1 MAWTPPPDAVAAAS
15 DSKWTP
21 PKDAAAGAG
30 WAPPKDARVVTPKRT
45 AEPAVDTAPVDQPMG
60 EGLGAAIMDVAGPP
74 AGGSIFERGIKM
86 EPPTVDAQKNL
97 EAMQRSGSPESIMF
111 TPGRGLQAANQII
124 ARSQAQE
131 AQIRAMDERMR
142 QFDAEKLQRE
152 KEEQGYYGAIDLVR
166 DIGLAGAKGVV
177 GLGQMGVGLASI
189 LTGWYP
195 DNPLGIGQWG
205 KMMNKLGY
213 DPEQTKKFFTGL
225 QTPIAQTQQQ
235 EVEAA
240 QGFLDTLKALAI
252 NPVALTTTIVESLPG
267 TVMSGAA
274 GGQLTKMLMM
284 EATKEAAERGLKGYA
299 ASKFIKD
306 KVRDRT
312 KNCCR
317 RKRR

>member
-1 MAWTPPPDAVAAAS
+1 VLCRS
-15 DSKWTP
+15 
-21 PKDAAAGAG
+21 
-30 WAPPKDARVVTPKRT
+30 
-45 AEPAVDTAPVDQPMG
+45 
-60 EGLGAAIMDVAGPP
+60 
-74 AGGSIFERGIKM
+74 GGSIFGRGIKM

-97 EAMQRSGSPESIMF
+97 EAMQRSGSPESVMF

-131 AQIRAMDERMR
+131 AQVRAMDERMR
-142 QFDAEKLQRE
+142 QFDAEKLRRE
-152 KEEQGYYGAIDLVR
+152 KEEQGYYGAIDAAR
-166 DIGLAGAKGVV
+166 DLGLAGAKGVV
-177 GLGQMGVGLASI
+177 GLGQMVVGLASI

-284 EATKEAAERGLKGYA
+284 KATEEAAERG
-299 ASKFIKD
+299 
-306 KVRDRT
+306 
-312 KNCCR
+312 
-317 RKRR
+317 